1 MSRDA
6 EEVRAALN
14 VAAPAVRRFLFGMC
28 GCWHE
33 ADDLTQDALLKAWRK
48 RDSFD
53 GRAAAK
59 TWIFRIARNEWLERL
74 RRRRVRPKPQAL
86 VAEEHSAPS
95 ADQPASVAIRGERA
109 RAIEAAMANL
119 PAEQREALAL
129 RESDGMTFPQ
139 IAAMLDLPVGTVKS
153 RVRYAVLKL
162 ARQLTAFRGEL
173 EE

>member
-48 RDSFD
+48 RDSFH

-74 RRRRVRPKPQAL
+74 RRRRVRPKGQVL

-95 ADQPASVAIRGERA
+95 ADQPASAAMRGERA
-109 RAIEAAMANL
+109 RAIEAAMADL

-129 RESDGMTFPQ
+129 RESDGLTFPQ
-139 IAAMLDLPVGTVKS
+139 IAAMLDVPVGTVKS